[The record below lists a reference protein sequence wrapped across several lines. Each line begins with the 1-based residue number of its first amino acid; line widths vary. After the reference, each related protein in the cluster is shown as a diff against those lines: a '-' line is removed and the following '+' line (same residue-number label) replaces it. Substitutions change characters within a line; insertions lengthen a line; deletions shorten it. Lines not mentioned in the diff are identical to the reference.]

1 MTDETNTL
9 AAGRNVGVAFVARK
23 LVDELLHRT
32 MVSWTRIYGPGLL
45 GEHPV
50 LVRLR
55 NAGAVCGGAGVI
67 VSWLTGHTDGT
78 DLPVLLASTAAGAC
92 GAMLLPL
99 LVVPPWNVL
108 RISFEAILAA
118 TAWHERRAEARLRR
132 LRKTTL
138 ETAITF
144 DNAARRRRKINAFR
158 RDIVEHVTRTGEA
171 AWWRFERAILD
182 LGENEED
189 NVERLCSDPV
199 NLAKALRIAGHDGDG
214 NVLFPV
220 ERRLPSSTPEERRAL
235 VARTIVAQHTVA
247 ASRGGLRLLLHAP
260 WSVTPLLAS
269 QGWVPAGDPAGP
281 ATAEDLETAGALW
294 EDGESC
300 TYRDARELLETARRL

>member
-9 AAGRNVGVAFVARK
+9 AARRSVGVAFVARK

-55 NAGAVCGGAGVI
+55 NVGAVCGAAGVI
-67 VSWLTGHTDGT
+67 VSWLTGRTDGT
-78 DLPVLLASTAAGAC
+78 DLPVLLAGTAAGAC
-92 GAMLLPL
+92 GAVLLPL
-99 LVVPPWNVL
+99 LVVPSWNAFRIAVEAVL
-108 RISFEAILAA
+108 VV
-118 TAWHERRAEARLRR
+118 TVWHERRAETRLRR

-144 DNAARRRRKINAFR
+144 DNAARRRRKLDAFR
-158 RDIVEHVTRTGEA
+158 RTVVERVTRTGEA
-171 AWWRFERAILD
+171 AWWRFERAIVD
-182 LGENEED
+182 LGENEKD
-189 NVERLCSDPV
+189 NVERLCSDPG

-220 ERRLPSSTPEERRAL
+220 ERRLSSGTPEERRAL
-235 VARTIVAQHTVA
+235 VARTIVVQHTVA
-247 ASRGGLRLLLHAP
+247 SSRGGLRLLLHAP

-269 QGWVPAGDPAGP
+269 QGWVPAGEPAGP
-281 ATAEDLETAGALW
+281 ASAEDLETAGALW
-294 EDGESC
+294 EGGESC
-300 TYRDARELLETARRL
+300 TYRDARELLEAARRL